1 MELVMKNG
9 MSQPAP
15 AARFSPRTPEE
26 LEEQRRFEEQK
37 RALEERAERLRK
49 MSFNLHGNESAN
61 ELEQVPAYIRKK
73 IDLDEAQS
81 PADYGYSGYSV
92 EGPKH
97 AGDKGGHIST
107 INTFLDGKKP
117 D

>member
-1 MELVMKNG
+1 PE
-9 MSQPAP
+9 S
-15 AARFSPRTPEE
+15 RFAHKTPEE

-49 MSFNLHGNESAN
+49 MSFNLQGNESAN

-73 IDLDEAQS
+73 IDLDDPQNSSDHA
-81 PADYGYSGYSV
+81 YSGYSV
-92 EGPKH
+92 EAPKH